1 MVVKSL
7 VGHRFCDAKSSFTIS
22 ILKSKTSAIG
32 WTIAPCFI
40 ITLHLKDL
48 ELLKIIKNF
57 FGVGSITIS
66 GNSVHYRVRSRQNL
80 LIIIE
85 HFNKYPLHTSKM
97 INFMYFTK
105 VYDLIGQNL
114 HTNVNGFLQLAS
126 LINKLNRPLSAP
138 LTESLSK
145 LGVLPAGGMW

>member
-1 MVVKSL
+1 M
-7 VGHRFCDAKSSFTIS
+7 
-22 ILKSKTSAIG
+22 
-32 WTIAPCFI
+32 
-40 ITLHLKDL
+40 KDL
-48 ELLKIIKNF
+48 ELLKTIQSF
-57 FGVGSITIS
+57 FKGVGSISIS
-66 GNSVHYRVRSRQNL
+66 GNSVHYKVRSRKDL

-105 VYDLIGQNL
+105 VYDLIGQKL

-126 LINKLNRPLSAP
+126 LINKLNRPFSAS

-145 LGVLPAGGMW
+145 LGVLPNVELEFPIIHRNPSLNPF

>member
-1 MVVKSL
+1 
-7 VGHRFCDAKSSFTIS
+7 
-22 ILKSKTSAIG
+22 
-32 WTIAPCFI
+32 
-40 ITLHLKDL
+40 LKDF
-48 ELLKIIKNF
+48 ELLKTIQSF
-57 FGVGSITIS
+57 FKGVGSISIS
-66 GNSVHYRVRSRQNL
+66 GNSVHYKVRNRKDL

-105 VYDLIGQNL
+105 VYDLIGQKL

-126 LINKLNRPLSAP
+126 LINKLNRPFSAS

-145 LGVLPAGGMW
+145 LGVLPNVELEFPIINRNPSLNPF